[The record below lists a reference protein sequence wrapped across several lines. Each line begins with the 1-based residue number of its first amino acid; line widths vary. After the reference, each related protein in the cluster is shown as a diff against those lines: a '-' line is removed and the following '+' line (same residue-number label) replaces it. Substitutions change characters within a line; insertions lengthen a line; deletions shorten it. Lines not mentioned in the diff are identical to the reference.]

1 MIIDTHVHFWQ
12 YDPVRDA
19 WIDDTMGAIRRNF
32 APADLLRVSHG
43 LSVEGFVAVQA
54 DPSLAETDFL
64 LGLAAANP
72 EIKGVVG
79 WLDLC
84 GPGLAAQLE
93 QYTENPALKGLR
105 HIVQAES
112 AGFMDRPDFREGIG
126 ALHGYGL
133 TYDIL
138 IYAPQL
144 EEATRLV
151 RDFPEQAFVLDHLG
165 KPNVREGRFAE
176 WKAGLEKLAEAPNC
190 CCKLSGL
197 VTEAYWE
204 RWTAQELRPY
214 LETALACFGP
224 ERLLFGSDWP
234 VCLMAGDYGQVLGL
248 VRDFL
253 SQLSPSE
260 QALTLQA
267 NARKVYQL
275 NVYQP

>member
-1 MIIDTHVHFWQ
+1 MILDTHVHFWK

-19 WIDDTMGAIRRNF
+19 WIDSTMGAIRRDF
-32 APADLLRVSHG
+32 GPADLWQASRG
-43 LSVEGFVAVQA
+43 LSVEGYIAVQA
-54 DPSLAETDFL
+54 DTSVAETDFL

-93 QYTENPALKGLR
+93 QYTENLALKGLR
-105 HIVQAES
+105 HIVQAEP
-112 AGFMDRPDFREGIG
+112 AGFMDRPDFREGIA
-126 ALHGYGL
+126 ALRAYGL
-133 TYDIL
+133 SYDIL

-144 EEATRLV
+144 EEASRLV
-151 RDFPEQAFVLDHLG
+151 QAFPDQAFVLDHLG
-165 KPNVREGRFAE
+165 KPNVREGRFEE
-176 WKAGLEKLAEAPNC
+176 WKTGLEKLAVAPNC

-197 VTEAYWE
+197 ITEAHWE
-204 RWTAQELRPY
+204 RWTARELFPY
-214 LETALACFGP
+214 LETALECFGP

-234 VCLMAGDYGQVLGL
+234 VCLLAGDYGQVLGL

-260 QALTLQA
+260 QALILQG
-267 NARKVYQL
+267 NARRVYQL